1 MAKDIVDIAISQ
13 LGYKEGAGNNT
24 KYGKYTGANMAPWCH
39 SFVSWCAYKAGES
52 RAVPKTASTDTGM
65 AWFKK
70 KGRFKKKGSYKPKRG
85 DIVYFKT
92 GRSHVGIVEKT
103 KGNTLHTVE
112 GNTSNKVARRTYSL
126 SNSTITGYGVP
137 NYKHSGTV
145 TYSSYTTKTLNGK
158 KVKAKFTGYYP
169 ANNSM
174 EGGFYADNGEKLNY
188 KKKTCAAPK
197 SIPFNTQIQVLKTG
211 TKQDEK
217 TFRVND
223 RGGAIKVVNG
233 VYHFDL
239 LFKNKTEANNFGVR
253 TGYAIIGNGTGY
265 KLSSK
270 TSKKYKANNTT
281 SAAEKKYLK
290 RLAKSGSTSGTAPAI
305 SGKVVA
311 NYNHAN
317 VDLQVLVSQRKSTYG
332 TVYQPAVEEL
342 SLTLERSGTP
352 GKCTFKVYK
361 DNILRIQ
368 KGNMVRVI
376 VDNYKLFYGFVFTTK
391 ETDPE
396 HLEITAYD
404 QLRYF
409 KYKSSYTFKKAKA
422 STILRTICKD
432 HLFHYGTIADT
443 KYKLPK
449 IIQQDKTLLD
459 TMGDVLAETT
469 MATGKI
475 FVLYDQYGK
484 ITLQDASKLRLDCV
498 VDKETAQ
505 GYSYES
511 SIDGNTYNYIV
522 LKLEDQKG
530 SFVSMD
536 SGAIEKW
543 GMLKYVDTLKDPS
556 IGKIKADALRNAYSR
571 LERKFTVNDVFG
583 DPRVKAGFSVPV
595 IMSLHDKTLKHY
607 MMVEKVTHKF
617 KNREHTMDLTLR
629 GAGISG

>member
-1 MAKDIVDIAISQ
+1 MAKDIVDIALSQ

-24 KYGKYTGANMAPWCH
+24 KYGKDTGANMAPWCH
-39 SFVSWCAYKAGES
+39 SFVSWCAYKAGETK
-52 RAVPKTASTDTGM
+52 AVPKTASTDAGM
-65 AWFKK
+65 AWFKN

-103 KGNTLHTVE
+103 KGNTLHTIE
-112 GNTSNKVARRTYSL
+112 GNTSNMVARRTYSL
-126 SNSTITGYGVP
+126 NNKTITGYGVP
-137 NYKHSGTV
+137 NYKNSGTV
-145 TYSSYTTKTLNGK
+145 TYSSYTTTTLNGK

-174 EGGFYADNGEKLNY
+174 EGGFYAANGEKLNY

-211 TKQDEK
+211 TKQDDK
-217 TFRVND
+217 VYRVND

-265 KLSSK
+265 KLSTK
-270 TSKKYKANNTT
+270 TSKKFKANNTT
-281 SAAEKKYLK
+281 SAAEKAYLK
-290 RLAKSGSTSGTAPAI
+290 RLAKGSGGTAPEI
-305 SGKVVA
+305 SGEIVA
-311 NYNHAN
+311 NYDHAN
-317 VDLQVLVSQRKSTYG
+317 VNLQVLVSQRKTAYG

-361 DNILRIQ
+361 DDVLRIQ
-368 KGNMVRVI
+368 KGNMIRVI

-391 ETDPE
+391 ESDPQ

-409 KYKSSYTFKKAKA
+409 KYKASYTFKKTKA

-432 HLFHYGTIADT
+432 SLFHYGTISDT

-449 IIQQDKTLLD
+449 VIQQDKTLLD
-459 TMGDVLAETT
+459 IMGDVLAETT
-469 MATGKI
+469 MATGEI
-475 FVLYDQYGK
+475 FVMYDNYGK
-484 ITLQDASKLRLDCV
+484 ITLREASKLCLDCV

-505 GYSYES
+505 EYSYES
-511 SIDGNTYNYIV
+511 SMDGNTYNYIN
-522 LKLEDQKG
+522 LKLEDKNE
-530 SFVSMD
+530 SFSAMD
-536 SGAIEKW
+536 TGKIEKW
-543 GMLKYVDTLKDPS
+543 GLLEYQGTLKDPS
-556 IGKIKADALRNAYSR
+556 IGQIKANALLNAYSR
-571 LERKFTVNDVFG
+571 LERKFEVSGVFG

-595 IMSLHDKTLKHY
+595 IMQLHDKKIRHY
-607 MMVEKVTHKF
+607 MMVEKVTHTF
-617 KNREHTMDLTLR
+617 KNREHTMNLTLR